1 MKNIIK
7 SFLFTMAFLLIICKP
22 GVASTFAT
30 PNVELE
36 GNANG
41 IVFLSGDEPF
51 LWSDNILPGDEL
63 ERDILL
69 KNKHDSAYKIFMRAE
84 RVTKKEEY
92 DLLEKIQLKVKYD
105 GNYIYNGP
113 VSGKNGL
120 ENDICLGVIEPGQEK
135 KLEAFA
141 EFPGKEMGNEYK
153 NKYGQVDWIFT
164 AVRVDKEGKD
174 KTTGGKGT
182 NQGNAN
188 SKDSIGSNENS
199 DLKNIINNIIVPK
212 TGDGSLTTCFVI
224 MAICSIILLIL
235 NYDFIKSKIKFLKK
249 RNDYEKKRSS

>member
-7 SFLFTMAFLLIICKP
+7 SFLFTMALLLIICKP

-63 ERDILL
+63 KRDILL

-105 GNYIYNGP
+105 GNYIYNGH

-164 AVRVDKEGKD
+164 AVKLDNYK
-174 KTTGGKGT
+174 
-182 NQGNAN
+182 NN
-188 SKDSIGSNENS
+188 SKNDISTGTSKSNDKGHSFIPYTGDSGVGIY
-199 DLKNIINNIIVPK
+199 LVVIIIALTILFIIN
-212 TGDGSLTTCFVI
+212 
-224 MAICSIILLIL
+224 
-235 NYDFIKSKIKFLKK
+235 YKK
-249 RNDYEKKRSS
+249 REKN